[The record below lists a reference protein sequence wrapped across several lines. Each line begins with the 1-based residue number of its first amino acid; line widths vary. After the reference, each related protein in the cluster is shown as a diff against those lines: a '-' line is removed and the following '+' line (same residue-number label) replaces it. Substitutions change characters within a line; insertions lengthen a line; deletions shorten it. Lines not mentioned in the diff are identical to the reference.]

1 MTVSGGPGGSAP
13 RASPSARPACR
24 LCSTG
29 AAEPNLFG
37 RPLQVTVVGHAD
49 EIAAGAS
56 LLMGQAGEGRP
67 VVLVRGLTPSG
78 PLGAAIDLIRPEAE
92 DLFR

>member
-1 MTVSGGPGGSAP
+1 MTVSAAPGGSAP
-13 RASPSARPACR
+13 WASPSARRACR
-24 LCSTG
+24 PLLDRRG
-29 AAEPNLFG
+29 EPDLFG

-67 VVLVRGLTPSG
+67 VVLVRGLAPSG
-78 PLGAAIDLIRPEAE
+78 PPGAATDLIRPEAE